1 MTKTAWLALLLLL
14 PLPVAA
20 QTADPAPPAT
30 AAPAPAAPPT
40 GAMLHHQP
48 DQSEV
53 MQREEERYG
62 NLTVKRVQ
70 TQEQIEVD
78 KLYDEVMRRS
88 APPNT
93 SHP

>member
-20 QTADPAPPAT
+20 QTADPAP
-30 AAPAPAAPPT
+30 APAAPPV

-53 MQREEERYG
+53 MQREDKQYG
-62 NLTVKRVQ
+62 DLTVKRVQ
-70 TQEQIEVD
+70 TPEQIEVD

-88 APPNT
+88 APANT
-93 SHP
+93 SRP